1 MQQKKVYLAQFIEL
15 YRNGSLQTNSINGIF
30 ENPKSVHDAI
40 MTMVGDVSKRIYN
53 VSFNIFDALKELEK
67 LDTNTKMPHELA
79 WPIYPIDTIL
89 HLFDDP

>member
-1 MQQKKVYLAQFIEL
+1 
-15 YRNGSLQTNSINGIF
+15 
-30 ENPKSVHDAI
+30 
-40 MTMVGDVSKRIYN
+40 MVGDVSKRIYN

-67 LDTNTKMPHELA
+67 LDTNTRMPHELA